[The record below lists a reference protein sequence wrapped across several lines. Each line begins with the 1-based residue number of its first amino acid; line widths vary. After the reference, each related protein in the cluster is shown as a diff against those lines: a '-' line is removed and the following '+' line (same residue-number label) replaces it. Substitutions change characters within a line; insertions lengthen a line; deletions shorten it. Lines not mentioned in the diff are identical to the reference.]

1 METLKSYFKSIFIEE
16 VFMILFLILFF
27 ALQGFVLFCCV
38 AAGND
43 PVSQKLSD
51 EEQMKFLSD
60 WNRRQKEST

>member
-1 METLKSYFKSIFIEE
+1 MLYI
-16 VFMILFLILFF
+16 ILFLILFF
-27 ALQGFVLFCCV
+27 ALQGFILFCCM

-60 WNRRQKEST
+60 WSKQQRKSA

>member
-1 METLKSYFKSIFIEE
+1 
-16 VFMILFLILFF
+16 MILFLILFF